1 MTNAFIGLTLG
12 FMGSIHC
19 IGMCGPIALA
29 LPVRTYNSWI
39 RAAKY
44 FTYNIGRVTTYAM
57 MGLIFG
63 MVGKGFAY
71 VGLQQILSIGIGVL
85 IVLSILLWYI
95 PSTIGIGNGLKS
107 KVYTIFKSQF
117 QHFFKKA
124 DYASL
129 YSLGVLN
136 GLLPCGMLYIALLAT
151 VTLSSAF
158 EGAIFMAAFGM
169 GTLPMMFMIPYLS
182 NIIGNSYKNIYQKIA
197 PVITL
202 AVGVMLIY
210 RGITAYNHHVDG
222 ANKNCIDNSKTYTIV
237 P

>member
-1 MTNAFIGLTLG
+1 MTNAIIGLTLG

-29 LPVRTYNSWI
+29 LPVRTYNPWI
-39 RAAKY
+39 RVAKY
-44 FTYNIGRVTTYAM
+44 LTYNIGRVTTYSV

-63 MVGKGFAY
+63 MAGKGFAY
-71 VGLQQILSIGIGVL
+71 VGLQQILSISVGAL

-107 KVYTIFKSQF
+107 KIYTLFKNQF
-117 QHFFKKA
+117 HHFFKKA

-151 VTLSSAF
+151 LTLSNAF
-158 EGAIFMAAFGM
+158 DGAIFMAAFGM

-202 AVGVMLIY
+202 ALGVMLIY
-210 RGITAYNHHVDG
+210 RGITAYDHHVVG
-222 ANKNCIDNSKTYTIV
+222 ANKNCIDQSKIYTIV